1 MGYKILSA
9 KNYNVN
15 LKCTIHKT
23 GKFGF
28 TDATAERLGLSEIS
42 AVKFAIDDESDD
54 VMYLIPSKQE
64 DEDTFKVNKAGSY
77 YYVYAKML
85 FDSLNLDY
93 VKNSIMFDLTELKDE
108 EIIIYKMK
116 RRVKPRKKKIE

>member
-9 KNYNVN
+9 KEFNVN
-15 LKCTIHKT
+15 LKCAIHKT

-28 TDATAERLGLSEIS
+28 TDATANRLGLSDIH

-54 VMYLIPSKQE
+54 IMYLILSKQE
-64 DEDTFKVNKAGSY
+64 DEETFKISKAGNY
-77 YYVYAKML
+77 YYVYAKAL

-93 VKNSIMFDLTELKDE
+93 VKNSIMFDLTEIKDGD
-108 EIIIYKMK
+108 IMIYKMK
-116 RRVKPRKKKIE
+116 KRSVPRKH

>member
-9 KNYNVN
+9 KNYSVN

-28 TDATAERLGLSEIS
+28 TDATAERLGLSGIS

-64 DEDTFKVNKAGSY
+64 DEDTFKVNKAGNY

-108 EIIIYKMK
+108 DIVIYKMK
-116 RRVKPRKKKIE
+116 RRVKPRK